1 MLRGEFHKSLPLLLT
16 GQQLSV
22 LRSLVY
28 YSSSTHFLF
37 ETGIRLTRYGR
48 FVNEILTM
56 HRAKSYC
63 SLRSQQHASRCT
75 EFMLHCFR
83 QPFRLHK
90 EEFVSYSGFSI
101 LSMRYPI
108 PMCVWIYCTPFF
120 SSSSFFRSVAIKTL
134 REATSFSE
142 QRPQIC

>member
-28 YSSSTHFLF
+28 YSSSMHFLF

-56 HRAKSYC
+56 HRVKIQC
-63 SLRSQQHASRCT
+63 ITHEQQSGLIRFYVFLLSAADII
-75 EFMLHCFR
+75 
-83 QPFRLHK
+83 RL
-90 EEFVSYSGFSI
+90 
-101 LSMRYPI
+101 P
-108 PMCVWIYCTPFF
+108 
-120 SSSSFFRSVAIKTL
+120 A
-134 REATSFSE
+134 
-142 QRPQIC
+142 

>member
-37 ETGIRLTRYGR
+37 ETGIRLTRYER

-56 HRAKSYC
+56 HRAKISV
-63 SLRSQQHASRCT
+63 HHSRT
-75 EFMLHCFR
+75 AI
-83 QPFRLHK
+83 RLIR
-90 EEFVSYSGFSI
+90 FSVFL
-101 LSMRYPI
+101 LSAADIIRLP
-108 PMCVWIYCTPFF
+108 
-120 SSSSFFRSVAIKTL
+120 A
-134 REATSFSE
+134 
-142 QRPQIC
+142 

>member
-56 HRAKSYC
+56 HRVKIQCITHEQQSGLIRFYVFLLSAADIIRLPACLKADDPSSTQPRQYLLQEYYM
-63 SLRSQQHASRCT
+63 SGQKPGTSQASGKAAEVQWTVR
-75 EFMLHCFR
+75 
-83 QPFRLHK
+83 
-90 EEFVSYSGFSI
+90 I
-101 LSMRYPI
+101 
-108 PMCVWIYCTPFF
+108 
-120 SSSSFFRSVAIKTL
+120 
-134 REATSFSE
+134 
-142 QRPQIC
+142 QR

>member
-22 LRSLVY
+22 FRSLVY

-56 HRAKSYC
+56 HRAKQDHGYIKNQKKI
-63 SLRSQQHASRCT
+63 SLTA
-75 EFMLHCFR
+75 L
-83 QPFRLHK
+83 
-90 EEFVSYSGFSI
+90 SI
-101 LSMRYPI
+101 NLYIVFIFLKM
-108 PMCVWIYCTPFF
+108 
-120 SSSSFFRSVAIKTL
+120 
-134 REATSFSE
+134 
-142 QRPQIC
+142 

>member
-48 FVNEILTM
+48 FVN
-56 HRAKSYC
+56 ANFNDAPYKN
-63 SLRSQQHASRCT
+63 
-75 EFMLHCFR
+75 F
-83 QPFRLHK
+83 K
-90 EEFVSYSGFSI
+90 VSHSNSDPG
-101 LSMRYPI
+101 
-108 PMCVWIYCTPFF
+108 
-120 SSSSFFRSVAIKTL
+120 
-134 REATSFSE
+134 
-142 QRPQIC
+142 

>member
-37 ETGIRLTRYGR
+37 ETGIRLTRYGG

-56 HRAKSYC
+56 HRAKISV
-63 SLRSQQHASRCT
+63 HHSRTAIRADPFLCLPAICGRHYSAPRLT
-75 EFMLHCFR
+75 E
-83 QPFRLHK
+83 
-90 EEFVSYSGFSI
+90 S
-101 LSMRYPI
+101 
-108 PMCVWIYCTPFF
+108 
-120 SSSSFFRSVAIKTL
+120 
-134 REATSFSE
+134 
-142 QRPQIC
+142 

>member
-37 ETGIRLTRYGR
+37 ETGIRLTRYGG

-75 EFMLHCFR
+75 EFML
-83 QPFRLHK
+83 
-90 EEFVSYSGFSI
+90 I
-101 LSMRYPI
+101 
-108 PMCVWIYCTPFF
+108 
-120 SSSSFFRSVAIKTL
+120 A
-134 REATSFSE
+134 
-142 QRPQIC
+142 

>member
-28 YSSSTHFLF
+28 YSSSAHFLF

-48 FVNEILTM
+48 FVNEILAM

-75 EFMLHCFR
+75 EFML
-83 QPFRLHK
+83 
-90 EEFVSYSGFSI
+90 I
-101 LSMRYPI
+101 
-108 PMCVWIYCTPFF
+108 
-120 SSSSFFRSVAIKTL
+120 A
-134 REATSFSE
+134 
-142 QRPQIC
+142 

>member
-48 FVNEILTM
+48 FVNEILAM
-56 HRAKSYC
+56 HRAKISV
-63 SLRSQQHASRCT
+63 HHSRT
-75 EFMLHCFR
+75 AIRAILFSVFLLSTADII
-83 QPFRLHK
+83 RL
-90 EEFVSYSGFSI
+90 
-101 LSMRYPI
+101 P
-108 PMCVWIYCTPFF
+108 
-120 SSSSFFRSVAIKTL
+120 A
-134 REATSFSE
+134 
-142 QRPQIC
+142 

>member
-75 EFMLHCFR
+75 AFML
-83 QPFRLHK
+83 
-90 EEFVSYSGFSI
+90 I
-101 LSMRYPI
+101 
-108 PMCVWIYCTPFF
+108 
-120 SSSSFFRSVAIKTL
+120 A
-134 REATSFSE
+134 
-142 QRPQIC
+142 

>member
-22 LRSLVY
+22 FRSLVY

-56 HRAKSYC
+56 HRAKISV
-63 SLRSQQHASRCT
+63 HHSRTAIRADSFLCLPAICGRHYSAPRLT
-75 EFMLHCFR
+75 E
-83 QPFRLHK
+83 
-90 EEFVSYSGFSI
+90 S
-101 LSMRYPI
+101 
-108 PMCVWIYCTPFF
+108 
-120 SSSSFFRSVAIKTL
+120 
-134 REATSFSE
+134 
-142 QRPQIC
+142 

>member
-48 FVNEILTM
+48 FVNEIFNDAPRKKFQCIT
-56 HRAKSYC
+56 HE
-63 SLRSQQHASRCT
+63 QQSGLIRFSVFLLSAADII
-75 EFMLHCFR
+75 
-83 QPFRLHK
+83 RL
-90 EEFVSYSGFSI
+90 
-101 LSMRYPI
+101 P
-108 PMCVWIYCTPFF
+108 
-120 SSSSFFRSVAIKTL
+120 A
-134 REATSFSE
+134 
-142 QRPQIC
+142 